1 MDPRLFIGSSK
12 EGMKYAKI
20 IEEQL
25 KDIVRSVK
33 WFDENVFKPNRGTL
47 DDLIK
52 QAKLSDF
59 ALLIATKD
67 DVTINIERDSKRE
80 TPRDNVIFEFG
91 LFLGATSIDRAFLFT
106 QKKAD
111 LPSDFNGVSVF
122 TFDEDANPGEYEHID
137 SVISRLARSIE
148 SAKNQSGLGFVPST
162 ALAMGYFY
170 GFIKPVCEK
179 IGQTKML
186 QYNGKNTQVGSFQM
200 TIILPEDIDEGGVN
214 AFATAYNQMHGLER
228 AGTAIL
234 ANQSS
239 NERDYPFNFKIDPPH
254 EEPGALLNAQIFDV
268 PTTLNTILEAI
279 KLFMP
284 ATTVGTNDDREQLE
298 RRELQNFAN
307 VLRYYIQKNTWT
319 KGKVAVLD
327 NVVL

>member
-1 MDPRLFIGSSK
+1 
-12 EGMKYAKI
+12 MKYASI

-25 KDIVRSVK
+25 KDVVRSVK

-67 DVTINIERDSKRE
+67 DVTTNTERGSERE

-91 LFLGATSIDRAFLFT
+91 LFLGATSVDRAFLFT
-106 QKKAD
+106 QKKAA

-122 TFDEDANPGEYEHID
+122 AFDEEAKPGDYDHID
-137 SVISRLARSIE
+137 SVIGRLARSIE
-148 SAKNQSGLGFVPST
+148 AAKNQSGLGFVPST

-186 QYNGKNTQVGSFQM
+186 LYNGENTSVKSFQM
-200 TIILPEDIDEGGVN
+200 TVILPEDIDDGGIGS
-214 AFATAYNQMHGLER
+214 FAAAYNQIHGLEK
-228 AGTAIL
+228 AGTAVL
-234 ANQSS
+234 PNPAPG
-239 NERDYPFNFKIDPPH
+239 ERDYPFHFKIDPPH
-254 EEPGALLNAQIFDV
+254 EGAGAALDAQIFDI

-284 ATTVGTNDDREQLE
+284 TTTIGANDDREQLE

-327 NVVL
+327 SVTL